1 MGIRQQYSSLTSFV
15 GDPFVNFAIM
25 ALIVI
30 GGIGFMT
37 WDDIKTNGLKWKRY
51 RMQSKVI
58 LTTTALF
65 DSDSGGIFF
74 LL

>member
-1 MGIRQQYSSLTSFV
+1 
-15 GDPFVNFAIM
+15 M

-37 WDDIKTNGLKWKRY
+37 WDDIKTNGLSGSGY

-58 LTTTALF
+58 LTDDGAF